1 MPFSRLPVE
10 FCTMRSIWNIHYSRW
25 VIDDGQPELD
35 VEQNFDWFALA
46 FWPTQG
52 PLLSTSERVKSA
64 VPTPDYRYTVT
75 AEVVFRSG
83 GSCVIDF
90 GLKAI
95 AHPEC
100 IASECKQ
107 GDFIKGELALSL
119 PLSTEVAPEE
129 ISRTLARKWQVNEI
143 HADVTPYIS
152 HPDNL
157 KFFFRDESRIQY
169 EPVLS
174 TASVNA
180 RGYVLHCTELA

>member
-1 MPFSRLPVE
+1 
-10 FCTMRSIWNIHYSRW
+10 MRSIWNIHYSRW

-35 VEQNFDWFALA
+35 VEQDFDWFALA

-64 VPTPDYRYTVT
+64 VPTADYKYTVT
-75 AEVVFRSG
+75 AEVVFRSE

-100 IASECKQ
+100 IASKCKQ
-107 GDFIKGELALSL
+107 GDYIKGELALSL
-119 PLSTEVAPEE
+119 PLCTEVAPEE
-129 ISRTLARKWQVNEI
+129 ISKTLARKWQVNEI

-152 HPDNL
+152 HPDNP